1 MRSEGSQ
8 ESYGLSI
15 SNLRVSQ
22 SRSSELG
29 MLAHLK
35 IMQPLHKSVV
45 TVVIVVTV
53 VTKTSREL
61 QNAALRTSQRL
72 SNVSNCTF
80 KKNWESKKKRIFH
93 DFFWGCVIF
102 LTTVTA
108 VTFFS
113 FFFLFFS
120 FYNFFSTFWKSN
132 LTHLTTDVM
141 FSGPCF
147 TFLAMFFFCD
157 NSKTQIVTKL
167 NNSNCDNLK
176 TQIVTKL
183 KKSSCHNSKTQFVT
197 KLKNSNCD

>member
-80 KKNWESKKKRIFH
+80 KKNWESKKKRGYFMIFFEVAW
-93 DFFWGCVIF
+93 FFS
-102 LTTVTA
+102 LLSLLSL
-108 VTFFS
+108 FFS

-147 TFLAMFFFCD
+147 TFLAMFFFLWQLKNTNCD
-157 NSKTQIVTKL
+157 KTQ
-167 NNSNCDNLK
+167 
-176 TQIVTKL
+176 
-183 KKSSCHNSKTQFVT
+183 
-197 KLKNSNCD
+197 